1 MNDKS
6 VKPAASVQEETQQ
19 PCWTFLSNHALVM
32 MCLVDDPTVRMRDV
46 AVQVGITERAVQRIL
61 TELEEGKYLQ
71 RHREGRRNFY
81 IVDLTQSMRHPMTRN
96 SRVADLLRL
105 RLRSNDSPQ
114 IGGAIPENS
123 RRPRLSQAANGT
135 SYGRRRGP
143 VPRQITPIE
152 PASESNG
159 STHNGVAHNGVA
171 HNGVAHNGVALKE
184 IALNGVGPKEKELNG
199 AAHNGKKSVSAVTK
213 NKVATRGRIAKS
225 VLTA

>member
-1 MNDKS
+1 MKVES
-6 VKPAASVQEETQQ
+6 VNPVASVQEETQQ

-71 RHREGRRNFY
+71 RHREGRRNYY

-105 RLRSNDSPQ
+105 RLRSNDSPVT
-114 IGGAIPENS
+114 GGPIQEMGRKS
-123 RRPRLSQAANGT
+123 RLSQAANGT

-159 STHNGVAHNGVA
+159 STHNGIAHNGVA
-171 HNGVAHNGVALKE
+171 HNGVAHKD
-184 IALNGVGPKEKELNG
+184 IALNGVAPKEKELNG

>member
-1 MNDKS
+1 MKVES
-6 VKPAASVQEETQQ
+6 VNPVASVQEETQQ

-105 RLRSNDSPQ
+105 RLRSNDSPVT
-114 IGGAIPENS
+114 GGPIQEMGRKS
-123 RRPRLSQAANGT
+123 RLSQAANGT

-159 STHNGVAHNGVA
+159 STHNGIAHNGVA
-171 HNGVAHNGVALKE
+171 HNGVAHKD
-184 IALNGVGPKEKELNG
+184 IALNGVAPKEKELNG

-213 NKVATRGRIAKS
+213 NKVAKS

>member
-105 RLRSNDSPQ
+105 RLRSNDSPVT
-114 IGGAIPENS
+114 GGPIQEMGRKS
-123 RRPRLSQAANGT
+123 RLSQAANGT

-159 STHNGVAHNGVA
+159 STHNGIAHNGVA
-171 HNGVAHNGVALKE
+171 HNGVAHKD
-184 IALNGVGPKEKELNG
+184 IALNGVAPKEKELNG

>member
-1 MNDKS
+1 
-6 VKPAASVQEETQQ
+6 
-19 PCWTFLSNHALVM
+19 M

-61 TELEEGKYLQ
+61 TELEDGGYLQ

-105 RLRSNDSPQ
+105 RLRSNDSPAT
-114 IGGAIPENS
+114 GGLIQENG
-123 RRPRLSQAANGT
+123 RRSRLSQAANGT

-143 VPRQITPIE
+143 VPRQITSIE
-152 PASESNG
+152 VSPDSNEATHNG
-159 STHNGVAHNGVA
+159 LDHNGAEHDGATHNGVAHNG
-171 HNGVAHNGVALKE
+171 
-184 IALNGVGPKEKELNG
+184 
-199 AAHNGKKSVSAVTK
+199 AAHNGKKPVTAQARKAVK
-213 NKVATRGRIAKS
+213 PVARGRTQKT

>member
-1 MNDKS
+1 
-6 VKPAASVQEETQQ
+6 
-19 PCWTFLSNHALVM
+19 M

-171 HNGVAHNGVALKE
+171 HNGVAHNGVAHKE

-213 NKVATRGRIAKS
+213 KKVATRGRIAKS

>member
-114 IGGAIPENS
+114 IGGAIPENN

-171 HNGVAHNGVALKE
+171 HNGVAHNGVAHKE

-213 NKVATRGRIAKS
+213 KKVATRGRIAKS